1 MHRDGFICATA
12 GNRHTTNGTNHLLVL
27 SGGSAL
33 RVFAVYPAEEQGENR
48 GRRRG
53 RVGTRKRA
61 RHKKEPSD
69 CWMERNK
76 NNAVNAVRLRGRQ
89 IRASWV
95 KFSLPPFLHYRAS
108 ADAKHRNGR
117 YLAAAISQDGVK
129 RLDKKERRGKTCE
142 GTIYSEKKVLCKR
155 K

>member
-76 NNAVNAVRLRGRQ
+76 NNRNAVNAVRLQTRRVNGARRLLA
-89 IRASWV
+89 IASP
-95 KFSLPPFLHYRAS
+95 SLRT
-108 ADAKHRNGR
+108 DVNGW
-117 YLAAAISQDGVK
+117 ISFTPLESQ
-129 RLDKKERRGKTCE
+129 
-142 GTIYSEKKVLCKR
+142 
-155 K
+155 